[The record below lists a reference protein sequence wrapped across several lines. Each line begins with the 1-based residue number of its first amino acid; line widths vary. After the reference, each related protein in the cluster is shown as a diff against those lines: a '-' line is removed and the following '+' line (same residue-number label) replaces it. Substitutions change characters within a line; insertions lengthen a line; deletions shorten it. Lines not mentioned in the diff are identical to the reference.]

1 MFMFSAFSQ
10 LKRQEDIKVKTGGEK
25 ILDIAVV
32 SDTRLLVIVNGNKRV
47 ILVNSQTGGT
57 VAKITLKGHPRS
69 VCMFNN
75 IMAVV
80 TLEGGSLQLI
90 NNNGDSLKLGRSFCV
105 NGDVCGVARSEDKL
119 VVSYVSPP
127 GLQVLSMDG
136 TVMHTFNTRAAGG
149 DVFKYPWFIATS
161 ADGMVFVSDEDT
173 STVTQLDSNLHVI
186 RTYSDPILQN
196 PHGIISVSADQVLV
210 CSYYTNRILLLCP
223 STGGITSILGQQ
235 DGVKE
240 PWDLTYSPSQKK
252 LYVVPNELSGRIQV
266 FQQQ

>member
-32 SDTRLLVIVNGNKRV
+32 SDTRLLVIINGNKNV

-57 VAKITLKGHPRS
+57 VAKIKLKGYPRS

-80 TLEGGSLQLI
+80 TLKGESLQLI
-90 NNNGDSLKLGRSFCV
+90 NINGDSLELSRSFCV
-105 NGDVCGVARSEDKL
+105 NGDVWGVARSEDKI

-127 GLQVLSMDG
+127 ELQVLYMDG
-136 TVMHTFNTRAAGG
+136 TVMHTFNTQAAGG
-149 DVFKYPWFIATS
+149 NVFKCPWFITTS
-161 ADGMVFVSDEDT
+161 ADGMVYVSDRNK
-173 STVTQLDSNLHVI
+173 STITQLDSNLHVF
-186 RTYSDPILQN
+186 RTYSDAILQK
-196 PHGIISVSADQVLV
+196 PYGIFSVSADQVLV
-210 CSYYTNRILLLCP
+210 CSYYNHRILLLCP
-223 STGGITSILGQQ
+223 STGAITSILGQQ
-235 DGVKE
+235 DGIE
-240 PWDLTYSPSQKK
+240 WPWALTYSPSQKK
-252 LYVVPNELSGRIQV
+252 LYVVPDENSGRIQV